1 MKKIVA
7 IALLAA
13 ATTGAFAQGQITM
26 GNTSTTLVKVQ
37 PFGTTTPV
45 NAPVSGST
53 IRVGLLWADPA
64 APTVWKWI
72 GVAGEVTTSTPV
84 AAADYST
91 IGPVDGRIRN
101 LTATTP
107 SPYNADALF
116 KYVGWDGAFGA
127 TPALFLANPLSFSNN
142 ALFGQS
148 DTMAM
153 KVQATSTALVP
164 ALADLF
170 TTMTLTPVPEPSTI
184 ALGVLG
190 ALVLLFRR
198 RK

>member
-1 MKKIVA
+1 MKKIVV

-26 GNTSTTLVKVQ
+26 GNTSTTHVRVQ
-37 PFGTTTPV
+37 PFGTTTSV
-45 NAPVSGST
+45 SAPVSGST

-64 APTVWKWI
+64 APTAWKWI
-72 GVAGEVTTSTPV
+72 GNLGEVTTSTPV
-84 AAADYST
+84 AATDYST

-101 LTATTP
+101 LTALTP
-107 SPYNADALF
+107 SAFNTTALF
-116 KYVGWDGAFGA
+116 QYVAWDGAFGA
-127 TPALFLANPLSFSNN
+127 TPALFLANPLSVSNN

-148 DTMAM
+148 ATMTSL
-153 KVQATSTALVP
+153 VQANATALVP
-164 ALADLF
+164 ALADIF

-184 ALGVLG
+184 ALGILG